1 MSHDTEHEVAEPV
14 SLERTRNIGI
24 IAHID
29 AGKTTT
35 TERILF
41 YTGRTYRLGNVDDGT
56 TVTDWME
63 QERERGITIASAAVS
78 CYWRDH
84 RINIV
89 DTPGHIDFTAE
100 VQRSL
105 RVLDGGVVVFDA
117 VHGVEPQSETVW
129 WQADRFNVP
138 RICYINKMDRTGAD
152 FWRCI
157 DMIRERLRTV
167 PVATQV
173 PVGAESSFRGA
184 IDLIEGVAL
193 LYADDLGQAPE
204 RCPIPDSLAD
214 LVASKR
220 EELVESI
227 AETDDVLLGKYLE
240 GEELTPEE
248 LRLGLRRATLAG
260 KRVPVL
266 CGASLRNKGVQPV
279 LDAIVDYLPS
289 PLDVPPIKGVH
300 PDTGEAVMRHADP
313 EEPFSALVFK
323 IVSDPFVGRLAYM
336 RVYSGRL
343 RSNSST
349 HNSPKAKKERIGRLL
364 RMYANRREEMTAVSA
379 GDIAA
384 VGGLKFSFTGDTLCD
399 KDHPVVLETIR
410 FPEPVIYVAIEP
422 RTTADSAKL
431 EEALRALADE
441 DPTFRVSADE
451 NTGQTIISGMGEL
464 HLEILV
470 DRMVR
475 EFHVDA
481 KVGRP
486 QVAYRET
493 ITRPVRIEEELDFQS
508 MGRPQ
513 YARVGLKVEPVPSGD
528 GFDFV
533 DELADGELPQEFRE
547 AVKVAAE
554 ESLSAGAL
562 AGFPLVDV
570 RVRLVSAAYDDHSSS
585 EAAFHRATAVAFQ
598 KAVMDAAPVLLEP
611 VMSIEVMV
619 PQEHT
624 GDVIGDLNARRG
636 EVTSMHPVPGALQA
650 IRGRVPLS
658 EMFGYATDLRSSSQG
673 RGAFTMEFERYE
685 RVPREVSERILG
697 GPFAGI

>member
-1 MSHDTEHEVAEPV
+1 MAEPV

-41 YTGRTYRLGNVDDGT
+41 YSGRTYRLGNVDEGT

-129 WQADRFNVP
+129 RQADRYHVP
-138 RICYINKMDRTGAD
+138 RICFINKMDRTGAD
-152 FWRCI
+152 FWRSI
-157 DMIRERLRTV
+157 DSIRERLRTV
-167 PVATQV
+167 PVALQV
-173 PVGAESSFRGA
+173 PVGSESSFVGVV
-184 IDLIEGVAL
+184 DLIENVAL
-193 LYADDLGQAPE
+193 LYSDELGKEVQ
-204 RCPIPDSLAD
+204 RSPIPDDLAE
-214 LVASKR
+214 LVAAKR
-220 EELVESI
+220 QELIEAV
-227 AETDDVLLGKYLE
+227 AETDDTLLEKYLE
-240 GEELTPEE
+240 GEEITSEE
-248 LRLGLRRATLAG
+248 LRTAIRHATLAN
-260 KRVPVL
+260 KLVPVL

-289 PLDVPPIKGVH
+289 PLDVPPIQGVH
-300 PDTGEAVMRHADP
+300 PDSGETVVRHADV

-323 IVSDPFVGRLAYM
+323 IVSDPFVGRLAYI

-349 HNSPKAKKERIGRLL
+349 YNSRTARKERIGRLL
-364 RMYANRREEMTAVSA
+364 RMYANHREEVDAVAA

-384 VGGLKFSFTGDTLCD
+384 VGGLKFSYTGDTLCD
-399 KDHPVVLETIR
+399 PSAPVVLERIR

-422 RTTADSAKL
+422 RTTADSDKL
-431 EEALRALADE
+431 DEALRALADE
-441 DPTFRVSADE
+441 DPTFRVSTDE

-475 EFHVDA
+475 EFHVEA

-493 ITRPVRIEEELDFQS
+493 VTRAVQAEEEIDFQAL
-508 MGRPQ
+508 GKAQ
-513 YARVGLKVEPVPSGD
+513 YARVGLVVEPSPAGE
-528 GFDFV
+528 GFLFA
-533 DELADGELPQEFRE
+533 DELPPEALPKPFRE
-547 AVKVAAE
+547 AIRVAAE
-554 ESLSAGAL
+554 ESLSGGAL

-570 RVRLVSAAYDDHSSS
+570 RVRLVSAGYLEQSST
-585 EAAFHRATAVAFQ
+585 EAAFHRATAMAFQ
-598 KAVMDAAPVLLEP
+598 KALTDAAPVLLEP
-611 VMSIEVMV
+611 VMKVEVVV

-636 EVTSMHPVPGALQA
+636 EVTSMQLLPGGLQA

-658 EMFGYATDLRSSSQG
+658 GMFGYATDLRSSSQG
-673 RGAFTMEFERYE
+673 RGSFTMEFERYAP
-685 RVPREVSERILG
+685 VPAEVTERILG
-697 GPFAGI
+697 GGF

>member
-1 MSHDTEHEVAEPV
+1 MAEPV
-14 SLERTRNIGI
+14 MLERTRNIGI

-41 YTGRTYRLGNVDDGT
+41 YSGRTYRLGNVDEGT

-129 WQADRFNVP
+129 RQADRYNVP
-138 RICYINKMDRTGAD
+138 RICFINKMDRTGAD
-152 FWRCI
+152 FWRSI
-157 DMIRERLRTV
+157 DSIRERLRTV
-167 PVATQV
+167 PVSLQV
-173 PVGAESSFRGA
+173 PVGSESSFVGVV
-184 IDLIEGVAL
+184 DLIESVAL
-193 LYADDLGQAPE
+193 LYSDELGKEAQ
-204 RCPIPDSLAD
+204 RGPIPDDLAE
-214 LVASKR
+214 LVAAKR
-220 EELVESI
+220 QELIEAV
-227 AETDDVLLGKYLE
+227 AETDDILLEKYLE
-240 GEELTPEE
+240 GEEITSEE
-248 LRLGLRRATLAG
+248 LRTAIRRATLAN
-260 KRVPVL
+260 KLVPVL

-300 PDTGEAVMRHADP
+300 PDSGEPVVRHADA

-349 HNSPKAKKERIGRLL
+349 HNSPKARKERIGRLL
-364 RMYANRREEMTAVSA
+364 RMYANHREEVDAVAA

-399 KDHPVVLETIR
+399 PSAPVVLERIR

-422 RTTADSAKL
+422 RTTADSHKL
-431 EEALRALADE
+431 DEALRALADE
-441 DPTFRVSADE
+441 DPTFRVSIDE

-475 EFHVDA
+475 EFHVEA

-493 ITRPVRIEEELDFQS
+493 VTRAVQAEEEIDFQAL
-508 MGRPQ
+508 GKAQ
-513 YARVGLKVEPVPSGD
+513 YARVGLVVEPSPAGE
-528 GFDFV
+528 GFQFA
-533 DELADGELPQEFRE
+533 DELSPEALPKPFRE
-547 AVKVAAE
+547 AIRVAAE
-554 ESLSAGAL
+554 ESLSGGAL

-570 RVRLVSAAYDDHSSS
+570 RVRLVSAGYLDQSST
-585 EAAFHRATAVAFQ
+585 EAAFHRATAMAFQ
-598 KAVMDAAPVLLEP
+598 KALTGAAAVLLEP
-611 VMSIEVMV
+611 VMKVEVIV

-636 EVTSMHPVPGALQA
+636 EVTSMQLLPGGLQA

-658 EMFGYATDLRSSSQG
+658 GMFGYATDLRSSSQG
-673 RGAFTMEFERYE
+673 RGSFTMEFERYAP
-685 RVPREVSERILG
+685 VPAEVTERILG
-697 GPFAGI
+697 SGF